1 MGSENIPRN
10 DGPFLTWLDNFA
22 TVTAA
27 NATTLG
33 LTTGQVTTLT
43 AYVTLF
49 QNAYEASEL
58 GKVSAKSLVGDKDSK
73 RTAAEAMARSYAKQF
88 LANPNI
94 PVLLKGE
101 LGLKVAPT
109 PLGPVS
115 MPTDLAVTSLSNGT
129 NKLKWNRAGNPQTT
143 SFVIEAASTL
153 TGPYTMIGTTTRAKF
168 SVSGNLPGT
177 VVYYRVSAQ
186 RGGVASDFCA
196 PVVTYG
202 GLESETI
209 FLHKAA

>member
-1 MGSENIPRN
+1 MGSENIPRK
-10 DGPFLTWLDNFA
+10 DAQFLTWLENFS

-33 LTTGQVTTLT
+33 LTTGQVTTLA

-49 QNAYEASEL
+49 QNAYEANEL
-58 GKVSAKSLVGDKDSK
+58 GKVAAKSLVADKDSK
-73 RTAAEAMARSYAKQF
+73 RVAAEAMARTYAKQF

-94 PVLLKGE
+94 PVLLKGD

-115 MPTDLAVTSLSNGT
+115 VPTDLAVNSLANGT
-129 NKLKWNRAGNPQTT
+129 NKLKWKRDGNAQST

-153 TGPYTMIGTTTRAKF
+153 TGPYTIIGTTTQAKF

-186 RGGVASDFCA
+186 RGGTASDPCA

-202 GLESETI
+202 STSSETI